1 MFKINPVDSS
11 TQFIL
16 LYQDIEFGRVKSDVK
31 QGVSGIASK
40 SMT

>member
-1 MFKINPVDSS
+1 VFKIKPVDSS
-11 TQFIL
+11 TQLIL
-16 LYQDIEFGRVKSDVK
+16 LYQDIKFGRVNFYVK